1 MLKPGSSRVFHL
13 LKAGDWRDEAARLA
27 YNFSKLIKPVGVV
40 LFSLL
45 LLATAAQVHL
55 WAQEAQ
61 PSRQSQMLLIMPFEN
76 SSTVPGIDWI
86 GEAFPEVLSQRLNAG
101 SLFIISRADRLA
113 AFDRMGIP
121 TSAKPS
127 RATVYQVAQEL
138 DADYVIMGHF
148 RFDGQTFTAT
158 ARVMDAGRLRL
169 SPELTE
175 SGPLNDLIKI
185 QTALAWD
192 VLDDLK
198 VPGTLAKQDFVAQFA
213 PMRLDAL
220 ENYVR
225 GVLASSPQEKIR
237 RFQQVLRLEPS
248 HTLAMLHLGKAYY
261 ETRNYEQA
269 LNWLAKVP
277 KGDANSNEA
286 QFYLGL
292 AAFYANQLDKA
303 AAAFQDL
310 STRLPLTEI
319 YNDLG
324 VVEARRGSKQA
335 RNYFEK
341 SVQTD
346 PSDPDYHFNLAVEL
360 YREGDTQ
367 SSVRE
372 LRASLELRSDPEAK
386 GFLDTISSGATT
398 VPRLPLERI
407 KRNYDESSFR
417 QLALELQNAEEARL
431 AHTDPAAHGA
441 FHVQRGQEL
450 LDQGLISQ
458 AEKEFREAVTL
469 DPANAGAHAGLAQV
483 LEAKQNATGARD
495 EARESLRLK
504 PSPEAYLILA
514 RLDLAQDHAGDAEK
528 NVEQALALDPSNAA
542 ALEFKHDLTARSSD
556 KQK

>member
-1 MLKPGSSRVFHL
+1 MGASGCPGS
-13 LKAGDWRDEAARLA
+13 AWLA
-27 YNFSKLIKPVGVV
+27 YNFLKLIKTSGVV

-45 LLATAAQVHL
+45 LCAMAAPLRV

-86 GEAFPEVLSQRLNAG
+86 GEAFPEVLSQRLNTG
-101 SLFIISRADRLA
+101 TLFIISRTDRLA

-121 TSAKPS
+121 SSAKPS

-158 ARVMDAGRLRL
+158 AHVMDASRLRL

-192 VLDDLK
+192 ILDNLK
-198 VPGTLAKQDFVAQFA
+198 VQGTAGKSDFVAHFA

-225 GVLASSPQEKIR
+225 GVLAANPQEKIR
-237 RFQQVLRLEPS
+237 RFQQVVRLEPA

-261 ETRNYEQA
+261 ETRNYDQA
-269 LNWLAKVP
+269 INWLAKIP

-286 QFYLGL
+286 EFYLGL

-319 YNDLG
+319 FNNMG
-324 VVEARRGSKQA
+324 VVEARRGSRLA
-335 RNYFEK
+335 RSYFEK
-341 SVQTD
+341 SVQTE
-346 PSDPDYHFNLAVEL
+346 PSDADYHFNLAVEL
-360 YREGDTQ
+360 FREGDTQ
-367 SSVRE
+367 GAARE
-372 LRASLELRSDPEAK
+372 LRTSLDLRSDAEAK

-417 QLALELQNAEEARL
+417 QLALELRNAEEARL
-431 AHTDPAAHGA
+431 AHTDPAQHAA

-458 AEKEFREAVTL
+458 AEKQFREASTL
-469 DPANAGAHAGLAQV
+469 DPANAGAHTGLAQV
-483 LEAKQNATGARD
+483 LEAKQNAPAARD
-495 EARESLRLK
+495 EARESLKLK
-504 PSPEAYLILA
+504 PSPEAYLVLA
-514 RLDLAQDHAGDAEK
+514 RLDLAQDQAGDAEK
-528 NVEQALALDPSNAA
+528 NVEQALALDPANAA
-542 ALEFKHDLTARSSD
+542 ALEFKHDLTARSVD

>member
-1 MLKPGSSRVFHL
+1 M
-13 LKAGDWRDEAARLA
+13 AAPLR
-27 YNFSKLIKPVGVV
+27 
-40 LFSLL
+40 
-45 LLATAAQVHL
+45 L
-55 WAQEAQ
+55 WAQETQ

-86 GEAFPEVLSQRLNAG
+86 GEAFPEVLGQRLNAG
-101 SLFIISRADRLA
+101 SLFIVSRADRLA

-121 TSAKPS
+121 SSAKPS

-148 RFDGQTFTAT
+148 RFDGQTFTAN
-158 ARVMDAGRLRL
+158 AHVMDASRLRL

-175 SGPLNDLIKI
+175 SGPLNDLINI

-192 VLDDLK
+192 ILDNLK
-198 VPGTLAKQDFVAQFA
+198 VFGTPAKADFVAQFA

-220 ENYVR
+220 ESYVR

-269 LNWLAKVP
+269 VNWLAKVP
-277 KGDANSNEA
+277 KNDANSNEA
-286 QFYLGL
+286 EFYLGL
-292 AAFYANQLDKA
+292 AAFYAGQLDKA
-303 AAAFQDL
+303 AAAFQEL

-319 YNDLG
+319 FNNLG
-324 VVEARRGSKQA
+324 VVEARRGNKLA

-341 SVQTD
+341 SVQTE
-346 PSDPDYHFNLAVEL
+346 PSDPDYHFNLAIEL

-372 LRASLELRSDPEAK
+372 LRSSLELHNDPEAK
-386 GFLDTISSGATT
+386 GFLDTISSGASS

-431 AHTDPAAHGA
+431 AHTDPAQHAA
-441 FHVQRGQEL
+441 FNVQRGQEL
-450 LDQGLISQ
+450 LDQGLVSE

-469 DPANAGAHAGLAQV
+469 DSANAGAHTGLAQV
-483 LEAKQNATGARD
+483 LEAKQNAAAARD
-495 EARESLRLK
+495 EARASLKLK
-504 PSPEAYLILA
+504 PSAEAYMVLA

-528 NVEQALALDPSNAA
+528 NLEQALALDPSNAA
-542 ALEFKHDLTARSSD
+542 ALEFKHDLTARSAN
-556 KQK
+556 KPK

>member
-1 MLKPGSSRVFHL
+1 M
-13 LKAGDWRDEAARLA
+13 AAPLR
-27 YNFSKLIKPVGVV
+27 
-40 LFSLL
+40 
-45 LLATAAQVHL
+45 L
-55 WAQEAQ
+55 WAQETQ

-86 GEAFPEVLSQRLNAG
+86 GEAFPEVLGQRLNAG
-101 SLFIISRADRLA
+101 SLFIVSRADRLA

-121 TSAKPS
+121 SSAKPS

-148 RFDGQTFTAT
+148 RFDGQTFTAN
-158 ARVMDAGRLRL
+158 AHVMDASRLRL

-175 SGPLNDLIKI
+175 SGPLNDLINI

-192 VLDDLK
+192 ILDNLK
-198 VPGTLAKQDFVAQFA
+198 VSGTPAKADFVAQFA

-220 ENYVR
+220 ESYVR

-248 HTLAMLHLGKAYY
+248 HTLAMLHLGKGYY

-269 LNWLAKVP
+269 VNWLAKVP
-277 KGDANSNEA
+277 KNDANSNEA
-286 QFYLGL
+286 EFYLGL
-292 AAFYANQLDKA
+292 AAFYAGQLDKA
-303 AAAFQDL
+303 AAAFQEL

-319 YNDLG
+319 FNNLG
-324 VVEARRGSKQA
+324 VVEARRGNKLA

-341 SVQTD
+341 SVQTE
-346 PSDPDYHFNLAVEL
+346 PSDPDYHFNLAIEL

-372 LRASLELRSDPEAK
+372 LRSSLELHNDPEAK
-386 GFLDTISSGATT
+386 GFLDTISSGATS

-431 AHTDPAAHGA
+431 AHTDPAQHAA
-441 FHVQRGQEL
+441 FNVQRGQEL
-450 LDQGLISQ
+450 LDQGLVSE

-469 DPANAGAHAGLAQV
+469 DSANAGAHTGLAQV
-483 LEAKQNATGARD
+483 LEAKQNAAAARD
-495 EARESLRLK
+495 EARASLKLK
-504 PSPEAYLILA
+504 PSAEAYMVLA

-528 NVEQALALDPSNAA
+528 NLEQALALDPSNAA
-542 ALEFKHDLTARSSD
+542 ALEFKHDLTARSAN
-556 KQK
+556 KPK